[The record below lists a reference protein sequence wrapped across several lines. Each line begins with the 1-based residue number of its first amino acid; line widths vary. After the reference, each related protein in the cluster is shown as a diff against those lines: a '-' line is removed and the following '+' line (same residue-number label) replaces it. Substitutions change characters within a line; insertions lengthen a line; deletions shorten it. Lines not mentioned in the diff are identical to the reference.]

1 MDSSLR
7 IGKIGDGK
15 MRLTVIVNV
24 KKSVIA
30 TVNRKRM
37 AVIMDRMTLIL
48 NMEMIDCKYVD
59 DCDSKYEKDGCDCKD
74 EKDDLDC
81 KYEVENGCD
90 C

>member
-30 TVNRKRM
+30 TVNRKRK
-37 AVIMDRMTLIL
+37 AVVMDRMTLIL
-48 NMEMIDCKYVD
+48 NMEMIVIA
-59 DCDSKYEKDGCDCKD
+59 
-74 EKDDLDC
+74 
-81 KYEVENGCD
+81 NM
-90 C
+90 

>member
-1 MDSSLR
+1 MDSSQR

-24 KKSVIA
+24 KISVIA

-48 NMEMIDCKYVD
+48 DMEMIVIA
-59 DCDSKYEKDGCDCKD
+59 
-74 EKDDLDC
+74 
-81 KYEVENGCD
+81 NM
-90 C
+90 

>member
-48 NMEMIDCKYVD
+48 NMEMIVIA
-59 DCDSKYEKDGCDCKD
+59 
-74 EKDDLDC
+74 
-81 KYEVENGCD
+81 NM
-90 C
+90 

>member
-1 MDSSLR
+1 MDSSQR

-24 KKSVIA
+24 KISVIA

-48 NMEMIDCKYVD
+48 NMEMIVIA
-59 DCDSKYEKDGCDCKD
+59 
-74 EKDDLDC
+74 
-81 KYEVENGCD
+81 NM
-90 C
+90 